1 MAQKNAKKPQNAKK
15 LRSKATPAPAAKLKR
30 KEYEKQMLQLQTEL
44 CLVQD
49 WVKATGQRIVIIFE
63 GRDAAG
69 KGGTIRAIT
78 ERCSPRVFRIVALP
92 APSDREKS
100 QLYIQR
106 YLPHFP
112 AAGEVIIFDRSY
124 YNRAGVEYV
133 LGFCTDDQ
141 HLEFLNLCPNF
152 EKIMVGNGIRL
163 IKYWL
168 EVNEKEQERRF
179 EARIEDPLRQWKL
192 SPTDLESRRRW
203 YDYSHARDQMLDA
216 TDTPWAPWHIVR
228 SDSKKHAR
236 LNCVR
241 HLLSLLPY
249 EKVEKP
255 KVKMPK
261 RSDKHAYDDVATMKD
276 RRWISEYYKP

>member
-1 MAQKNAKKPQNAKK
+1 MAAKKAGASQVKAAADSPPK
-15 LRSKATPAPAAKLKR
+15 LSR
-30 KEYEKQMLQLQTEL
+30 KDYEKELRRLQTEL
-44 CLVQD
+44 CLVQE
-49 WVKATGQRIVIIFE
+49 WVRATRQRTVMIFE

-92 APSDREKS
+92 APSDREKT
-100 QLYIQR
+100 QMHIQR

-124 YNRAGVEYV
+124 YNRAGIEKV
-133 LGFCTDDQ
+133 LGFCTKEQ
-141 HLEFLNLCPNF
+141 HREFLDLCPAF
-152 EKIMVGNGIRL
+152 EKIMVDNGIRL

-168 EVNEKEQERRF
+168 EVTEDEQARRF

-192 SPTDLESRRRW
+192 SPTDLESRRLW
-203 YDYSHARDQMLDA
+203 YDYSRARDQMLDA

-236 LNCVR
+236 LNCIR
-241 HLLSLLPY
+241 HLLGLLPY
-249 EKVEKP
+249 KKIEQP
-255 KVKMPK
+255 RVKLPK
-261 RSDKHAYDDVATMKD
+261 RSMKHAYDDIATMKD
-276 RRWISEYYKP
+276 RRWIPEVYTS